1 MQARFKCRT
10 CGTLFVP
17 HESTHFSELYCSPVC
32 WEAWDRYRKRL
43 DNFKRS
49 MDAYNNG
56 ERATPPKQPAG
67 LHIPEEDECERSRKE
82 ILAAMRRR
90 AEAKEQRTEKRG
102 RKPKP
107 KEEQPPYK
115 EYRNKAWR
123 RNYTR
128 VCHTCGTPCNNYWCD
143 KCMAKR
149 RKKYGITDSVW
160 EDE

>member
-1 MQARFKCRT
+1 MRAKFKCRT
-10 CGTLFVP
+10 CGTLFTP

-32 WEAWDRYRKRL
+32 WESWDRYRKRL

-56 ERATPPKQPAG
+56 ERANPPKQPAG
-67 LHIPEEDECERSRKE
+67 LHIPEEDECERSRQE

-90 AEAKEQRTEKRG
+90 AGAKEQRTEKRG

-115 EYRNKAWR
+115 EYTA
-123 RNYTR
+123 TR
-128 VCHTCGTPCNNYWCD
+128 HGGGTTPAC
-143 KCMAKR
+143 AIPAALR
-149 RKKYGITDSVW
+149 ATTTGVRAVRPSAGRSTA
-160 EDE
+160 